1 MKRLGFIPV
10 ILFTVLLTGCSAM
23 INDLKSLEKN
33 GSYVVVNHFEDIDTD
48 DYNPDLETV
57 SLPFKGIVGKKTQAE
72 PEEFEGFEL
81 AEEIVQ
87 KTIADGNSTAVDV
100 FYKRKRVSF
109 TFDPNTG
116 CWDNT
121 DSSEPLQIGELKF
134 GRDCATIEIPEL
146 SMLHYDF
153 IKWSPEIPVTV
164 PTEDMYFTAQWNQF
178 EANYTVVSHFENIE
192 NDDYDLDLESISTS
206 YIGIIGTE
214 TDVTAEDYEGFVLAE
229 EIVQKTIENDDS
241 TVVDVYYKRKRVSF
255 TFYPNE
261 GVWTDSNSIEPL
273 VLDGFKYGMDCSAIE
288 IPELY
293 LSHYN
298 FKKWEPE
305 IPSVV
310 LDEDLS
316 FVAQWSQFEAPYT
329 VEHYFEIPLSGNSV
343 YELKTEYTETKIG
356 VIGKYTNAVH
366 KDEIEGFE
374 HVDPIYQLLI
384 SDDGKTVVKAYY
396 NRKIV
401 QLDFYGNGGL
411 WTDTNK
417 KSISGKYEE
426 QITPPSTAD
435 LTRQDYVFEGWE
447 PEIPSVFPMNDND
460 YYAVWKQTQAEYT
473 IKYFFEN
480 IEDSDYTED
489 LLKSKKQKGE
499 IGKETTVSA
508 VKYDGFNDPVIE
520 QCVVS
525 ESGDSVVNVKYS
537 RKLISITLDPNGGEW
552 ADGSTESK
560 VFTKK
565 YGSKVGELIENP
577 EKADFEFLRWGDAGL
592 PETFPSFG
600 VAYDAKWSQSAATYT
615 VHHLFE
621 NANNSEYVEDLA
633 RIQTKK
639 GEIDKNTVATP
650 YTANISGFISQ
661 PITQEKIKE
670 DGSTSVN
677 VYYKRKTVTL
687 SFDGN
692 GGSWSE
698 VQKKTGKYGSTLT
711 PPSTD
716 NLIKEDYK
724 FEGWNKTV
732 PGTYPL
738 ENETYVAVW
747 SKEFDSY
754 TVKYY
759 FQNKSAT
766 GYDLNATLTETRK
779 GSIGTTTA
787 VAADRYQGFNDPVVT
802 QTTITEGGS
811 AVVEVRYDRKEYTLT
826 YKLNYG
832 SINNSTADVTT
843 KGYYETAVIPI
854 SAPIRARY
862 RFTGWNVE
870 VPSTYTSDLT
880 LTACWEKSE
889 ATYVVHHKYE
899 NVNNDFYIE
908 DESQRETLW
917 GAIGQNTKAVAKTV
931 TGFEVQSFSQQIIAE
946 NNTTEVSINYRRKR
960 VQLTFNANTGAW
972 SDGTVKT
979 VEGKFGGS
987 VTIPSTATL
996 KKEDYEFKGWSP
1008 SVPLIFPAFNAE
1020 YNAQWEQAFANYKVE
1035 YYREKIDTS
1044 DYELFYSV
1052 ENKKGRISSTT
1063 TETADLRDGFEP
1075 AVIKQTI
1082 IAPDGSSVVKVEY
1095 ARKIIELTLDPNG
1108 GKWSNNSTD
1117 NKVIKGKY
1125 GAATAG
1131 LYTVPVREDFAFVDW
1146 EPNLP
1151 STFPVANKTYTAEW
1165 SQTVAEYTVHHLF
1178 ENIPDEGYKE
1188 DEELL
1193 QHKDGEIGKDT
1204 KAAAYDI
1211 TGFVP
1216 QSFVQTTVLEDG
1228 SASVSIYYKRVRVTF
1243 TFDGNGGSWTV
1254 PKTVTGKFGA
1264 VVTKPSTTDL
1274 IREDYQLN
1282 GWSPSVPST
1291 FPETDL
1297 TFTAQ
1302 WKQVKAPYS
1311 VKYLFQNLINDE
1323 YSIDSSK
1330 TITDLKGTI
1339 GSTTNVTADTVEGY
1353 TAPEITQ
1360 VKILQDGSA
1369 VVEVRYARQ
1378 IYKHIYKLAG
1388 GSIGGSS
1395 ADVEKS
1401 GKFGAAVVEPV
1412 APVRTNYI
1420 FAGWDKDIPEKFT
1433 SDITFTAKWT
1443 AEANMEDLTFSG
1455 TGDIAITEKDGTY
1468 TVAVPHAGNWSFE
1481 WYVNK
1486 QFTGVR
1492 SSSYTPSLSAG
1503 NYELY
1508 VVAKET
1514 NEFGTYSYTS
1524 RKNIKINN

>member
-33 GSYVVVNHFEDIDTD
+33 GSYVVVNHFEDINTD
-48 DYNPDLETV
+48 DYNPNLDTV
-57 SLPFKGIVGKKTQAE
+57 SLPCKGIVGKKTQVE

-81 AEEIVQ
+81 AEEITQ
-87 KTIADGNSTAVDV
+87 RI
-100 FYKRKRVSF
+100 
-109 TFDPNTG
+109 
-116 CWDNT
+116 
-121 DSSEPLQIGELKF
+121 
-134 GRDCATIEIPEL
+134 
-146 SMLHYDF
+146 
-153 IKWSPEIPVTV
+153 
-164 PTEDMYFTAQWNQF
+164 
-178 EANYTVVSHFENIE
+178 
-192 NDDYDLDLESISTS
+192 
-206 YIGIIGTE
+206 
-214 TDVTAEDYEGFVLAE
+214 
-229 EIVQKTIENDDS
+229 IENDDS
-241 TVVDVYYKRKRVSF
+241 TVVDVYYKRKRISF

-261 GVWTDSNSIEPL
+261 GVWTDSDSIDPL
-273 VLDGFKYGMDCSAIE
+273 VMDNFKYGMDCSTIE
-288 IPELY
+288 IPEIS
-293 LSHYN
+293 LSHYS

-310 LDEDLS
+310 PAEDLS

-329 VEHYFEIPLSGNSV
+329 VEHYFERPLPGNPI
-343 YELKTEYTETKIG
+343 YEINPKYTETKIG
-356 VIGKYTNAVH
+356 AIGKYTNAVH

-374 HVDPIYQLLI
+374 HVDPIYQLII

-396 NRKIV
+396 NRKKV
-401 QLDFYGNGGL
+401 QLDFYGNGGS
-411 WTDTNK
+411 WADGNK
-417 KSISGKYEE
+417 KSIIGKYEE
-426 QITPPSTAD
+426 KITLPSTTE
-435 LTRQDYVFEGWE
+435 LTRQDYVFERWE
-447 PEIPSVFPMNDND
+447 PEVPSVFPLIDND
-460 YYAVWKQTQAEYT
+460 YNAVWKQNQAEYT

-489 LLKSKKQKGE
+489 FLKSKKQKGE
-499 IGKETTVSA
+499 IGKETAVSA
-508 VKYDGFNDPVIE
+508 PKYDGFNDPVIE

-525 ESGDSVVNVKYS
+525 ENCNSEVKVKYS
-537 RKLISITLDPNGGEW
+537 RKLISITLNPNGGEW
-552 ADGSTESK
+552 ADGSTTSK

-565 YGSKVGELIENP
+565 YGSKVGVLIENP
-577 EKADFEFLRWGDAGL
+577 KKAEFEFLRWGDAGL

-600 VAYDAKWSQSAATYT
+600 VAYDAKWTQRAATYT

-621 NANNSEYVEDLA
+621 NANDSEYVEDFE

-639 GEIDKNTVATP
+639 GEIDKDTVATP
-650 YTANISGFISQ
+650 YTLNISGFIPQS
-661 PITQEKIKE
+661 ITQEKIRE

-677 VYYKRKTVTL
+677 VYYKRKIVTL

-692 GGSWSE
+692 GGSWLE
-698 VQKKTGKYGSTLT
+698 VQKKIGKYGSTFT

-716 NLIKEDYK
+716 NLVREDYK
-724 FEGWNKTV
+724 YEGWNKPV
-732 PGTYPL
+732 PETYPL
-738 ENETYVAVW
+738 ENETFVAVW
-747 SKEFDSY
+747 TKEFDTY

-826 YKLNYG
+826 YKLNGG

-862 RFTGWNVE
+862 RFTGWNVA

-880 LTACWEKSE
+880 LTACWEESE

-899 NVNNDFYIE
+899 NVNNDSYIE

-931 TGFEVQSFSQQIIAE
+931 TGFEVQSFSQQIIAK

-1052 ENKKGRISSTT
+1052 ENKKGRISSKT

-1075 AVIKQTI
+1075 AVITQAEI
-1082 IAPDGSSVVKVEY
+1082 LQDGSSVVKVEY

-1178 ENIPDEGYKE
+1178 ENIPNEEFTE
-1188 DEELL
+1188 DKTLL
-1193 QHKDGEIGKDT
+1193 QQKDGKIGNYT

-1254 PKTVTGKFGA
+1254 PRTVTGKFGA

-1274 IREDYQLN
+1274 IREDYEFN

-1302 WKQVKAPYS
+1302 WQQVKAAYS
-1311 VKYLFQNLINDE
+1311 VKYLFQNLSNNE
-1323 YSIDSSK
+1323 YSIDPSK
-1330 TITDLKGTI
+1330 TITNLKGII
-1339 GSTTNVTADTVEGY
+1339 GSTTNVTADAVEGY
-1353 TAPEITQ
+1353 NAPVIIQTQ
-1360 VKILQDGSA
+1360 IKQDGSA
-1369 VVEVRYARQ
+1369 VVEVKYERQ

-1433 SDITFTAKWT
+1433 SDITFTAKWI

-1455 TGDIAITEKDGTY
+1455 TGDIAITEKNGTY
-1468 TVAVPHAGNWSFE
+1468 TVVVPHEGNWSFV

-1486 QFTGVR
+1486 QPTGIITR
-1492 SSSYTPSLSAG
+1492 SYTPSLAAG
-1503 NYELY
+1503 DYELY
-1508 VVAKET
+1508 VVATET
-1514 NEFGTYSYTS
+1514 NEFGTYTYTS